1 MAKRKTITGVRDILD
16 GQPAIV
22 LANGHLATFD
32 NVRKT
37 YVDTGIKAV
46 ADDDPSA
53 VKYFKLSNE
62 SVVPSAPNRQ
72 SGWATLN
79 DLNAALSAAGWSEN
93 PVSTSADNR
102 YCFMS
107 VYGKSNVHDAAA
119 SAAKGTNVF
128 KEKFTLSAVVLW
140 SNYANSPVISVEG
153 DRLVITNP
161 DGSRVEQQFA
171 TSESTDALL
180 KLIQGLQ
187 KQVDR
192 AIYSY
197 NGEGAPSM
205 SGSPTT
211 SWLFDSEGQPITNPG
226 TIADI
231 YSTHVGDTYTDIK
244 TFVSYS
250 FILKPGAPSS
260 EPGSYIWEEIK
271 NSALTKALAEI
282 SKLGREKLTIHTEKP
297 IGGYKK
303 GDIWLKDNDTR
314 LWAIRDNTSFSE
326 ADWVNPYVSRK
337 DYERFKEEYAE
348 LLTHFRTAQ
357 GNITDILNAMKG
369 LDSSVSEA
377 FRDTIITEAERR
389 DLNEQSKALDIEQA
403 QLQSN
408 VNYILD
414 NEFLPA
420 DLRSELTTKSKKLL
434 AASTGSID
442 KLQESIATAIADN
455 KITEQER
462 ADYNAKYNT
471 YVADV
476 KSLTEC
482 IDKCRQAIDKKI
494 KQSAIDGVQ
503 VGGRNLLTLEHLK
516 RVKLYVGESDN
527 PRYYFQGSWSNMYS
541 KNVLPGGTSNNH
553 FLVTDNEI
561 AFEEGAQY
569 TFSLEYLSDETS
581 TGKDI
586 GSLIFY
592 YKDGT
597 RELFGRILTNPT
609 GSGKR
614 AGKIVGTS
622 NPLKALQAIGGSYN
636 VGGKALMNIQLE
648 KGNKPTSIQPAP
660 EDFEA
665 RVADAKSEADK
676 ANALLS
682 DIANDSKLTP
692 TEKREASREWEEI
705 KIEKAK
711 NVGLADKYKASKTA
725 YENAY
730 NALNSYITPLLADT
744 SATSDINKTEFTNK
758 FKAYYEA
765 REALLVEV
773 QDKVKQSAVDS
784 VQVGGRNLLQST
796 QLLTAPAI
804 LHSKASSETID
815 GLKAVTATGPTADYL
830 DLLRWNEAVSPE
842 PDTYYTLSFW
852 IKGNGQARFFFYPQC
867 CAESTNS
874 QGGKSTSSDGQSTLS
889 LTDKWQRE
897 WVTFKTFTNVS
908 GQKNIVVARIA
919 NGASASVYGVKFEK
933 GNKATDWT
941 EAPEDAEARLNAVKA
956 IKMPEIDP
964 VTKNWKLWDD
974 QQKKLVDSG
983 LSSKGDNGNSPY
995 ISQRTKTW
1003 WEYDAENPT
1012 AQVQGE
1018 KRGYKDTGIKAEG
1031 VAVRPNLT
1039 KEPVNITGDNPNRSV
1054 ELLPYKYLGRR
1065 VFLVRGKRSTD
1076 PVYFGE
1082 YVTTEDNEQLF
1093 FSVYYKN
1100 ENMEETHRRA
1110 YAILYDS
1117 KRVEVYG
1124 RVDLQKS
1131 SEWQRVIS
1139 KAIIPEKGTKLR
1151 FYVYYPH
1158 NNDGI
1163 ASDATTIYYAAPK
1176 IERVL
1181 PGEPEIPTAYIPHVD
1196 DLKGETGK
1204 DGMPA
1209 LSESISVQ
1217 GEFKTRYKVVDD
1229 AGKPYSEPVPVRYIE
1244 GGVRV
1249 GSKDYVQAK
1258 VVISLGATDVTAR
1271 ALANGANLIWRVNGQ
1286 QVASNVD
1293 TVNLGLEYADGVS
1306 DKIEVEYEDG
1316 NAEKWL

>member
-62 SVVPSAPNRQ
+62 SVVPSAPSRQ

-102 YCFMS
+102 YCFMA

-250 FILKPGAPSS
+250 FILKPGASSS
-260 EPGSYIWEEIK
+260 EPGSYVWEEIK

-297 IGGYKK
+297 VTGYKK
-303 GDIWLKDNDTR
+303 GDIWLKDENTR

-389 DLNEQSKALDIEQA
+389 DLSELSKKLDIEQA

-420 DLRSELTTKSKKLL
+420 DLKSELTTKSKKLL

-462 ADYNAKYNT
+462 EDYNAKYQV

-476 KSLTEC
+476 KSLTDC

-516 RVKLYVGESDN
+516 RVKLYIGESDD
-527 PRYYFQGSWSNMYS
+527 PRYYFQGSWSNMYN
-541 KNVLPGGTSNNH
+541 KNVLPGGTTNFH
-553 FLVTDNEI
+553 FLVTNNEI
-561 AFEEGAQY
+561 AFQNGSYY
-569 TFSLEYLSDETS
+569 TFSCEYLSDETS
-581 TGKDI
+581 S
-586 GSLIFY
+586 GSYIASIFFY
-592 YKDGT
+592 YGDGT
-597 RELFGRILTNPT
+597 KEPIGHILSNPA
-609 GSGKR
+609 GGGKK

-622 NPLKALQAIGGSYN
+622 NPLRVLKGVGGSYGTSGN
-636 VGGKALMNIQLE
+636 ALMNIQLE

-692 TEKREASREWEEI
+692 TEKREAAREWEEI
-705 KIEKAK
+705 KIEKTK
-711 NVGLADKYKASKTA
+711 NIGLADKYKASKTA

-744 SATSDINKTEFTNK
+744 SATSDINKSEFTNK

-773 QDKVKQSAVDS
+773 QSKFDKK
-784 VQVGGRNLLQST
+784 T
-796 QLLTAPAI
+796 
-804 LHSKASSETID
+804 
-815 GLKAVTATGPTADYL
+815 
-830 DLLRWNEAVSPE
+830 
-842 PDTYYTLSFW
+842 
-852 IKGNGQARFFFYPQC
+852 
-867 CAESTNS
+867 
-874 QGGKSTSSDGQSTLS
+874 SDG
-889 LTDKWQRE
+889 
-897 WVTFKTFTNVS
+897 
-908 GQKNIVVARIA
+908 I
-919 NGASASVYGVKFEK
+919 
-933 GNKATDWT
+933 
-941 EAPEDAEARLNAVKA
+941 AEAKA

-974 QQKKLVDSG
+974 EQKTLVDSG

-995 ISQRTKTW
+995 ISERTKTW

-1018 KRGYKDTGIKAEG
+1018 KRGYKDTGIKADG
-1031 VAVRPNLT
+1031 VAVRPNIL
-1039 KEPVNITGDNPNRSV
+1039 
-1054 ELLPYKYLGRR
+1054 
-1065 VFLVRGKRSTD
+1065 KRSMLL
-1076 PVYFGE
+1076 
-1082 YVTTEDNEQLF
+1082 DNF
-1093 FSVYYKN
+1093 TWNIN
-1100 ENMEETHRRA
+1100 E
-1110 YAILYDS
+1110 L
-1117 KRVEVYG
+1117 
-1124 RVDLQKS
+1124 
-1131 SEWQRVIS
+1131 
-1139 KAIIPEKGTKLR
+1139 PEK
-1151 FYVYYPH
+1151 
-1158 NNDGI
+1158 
-1163 ASDATTIYYAAPK
+1163 TTRHSGNTGK
-1176 IERVL
+1176 IEVARFGQFNDRLAGLIVSFKISITQVEQNGGAFLRAANFVL
-1181 PGEPEIPTAYIPHVD
+1181 WKKDKVTMFRFSRMEYKAKPQEIYVALPMKITKDELMNEVGYIHAWCTDFGSNAGWMNAKIEDIKIEQVLSGEPEIPTAYIPHVE

>member
-62 SVVPSAPNRQ
+62 SVVPSAPSRQ

-102 YCFMS
+102 YCFMA

-187 KQVDR
+187 KQVDK
-192 AIYSY
+192 AVYSY

-226 TIADI
+226 MIADI

-250 FILKPGAPSS
+250 FILKPGASSS
-260 EPGSYIWEEIK
+260 EPGSYVWEEIK

-297 IGGYKK
+297 VTGYKK
-303 GDIWLKDNDTR
+303 GDIWLKDENTR

-389 DLNEQSKALDIEQA
+389 DLSELSKKLDIEQA

-420 DLRSELTTKSKKLL
+420 DLKSELTTKSKKLL

-462 ADYNAKYNT
+462 ADYNEKYQA
-471 YVADV
+471 YVTDV

-482 IDKCRQAIDKKI
+482 VDKCRQAIDKKI

-516 RVKLYVGESDN
+516 RVKLYIGESDD
-527 PRYYFQGSWSNMYS
+527 PRYYFQGSWSYMYN
-541 KNVLPGGTSNNH
+541 KNVLPGGTTYFH
-553 FLVTDNEI
+553 FLVTNNEI
-561 AFEEGAQY
+561 AFQNGSYY
-569 TFSLEYLSDETS
+569 TFSCEYLSDETS
-581 TGKDI
+581 S
-586 GSLIFY
+586 GSYIASIFFY
-592 YKDGT
+592 YGDGT
-597 RELFGRILTNPT
+597 KEPIGHILSNPA
-609 GSGKR
+609 GGGKK

-622 NPLKALQAIGGSYN
+622 NPLRVLKGVGGAYGTS
-636 VGGKALMNIQLE
+636 GKALMNIQLE

-705 KIEKAK
+705 KIERSK
-711 NVGLADKYKASKTA
+711 NIELANKYKASKTA

-744 SATSDINKTEFTNK
+744 SATSEISKTEFTNK

-773 QDKVKQSAVDS
+773 QEKVKQAAADDILLGERNLLLKSNIPVSNSNYLLKEYDISEA
-784 VQVGGRNLLQST
+784 GRNLEDGET
-796 QLLTAPAI
+796 VTVVIAGNVGEGKNYFI
-804 LHSKASSETID
+804 LYNSGAAVLINYIFKRNFNNNGIACVSFEWKKNLKQYTSNNTKLRVYASPDSGTGESSID
-815 GLKAVTATGPTADYL
+815 
-830 DLLRWNEAVSPE
+830 
-842 PDTYYTLSFW
+842 W
-852 IKGNGQARFFFYPQC
+852 IKLVR
-867 CAESTNS
+867 
-874 QGGKSTSSDGQSTLS
+874 
-889 LTDKWQRE
+889 
-897 WVTFKTFTNVS
+897 
-908 GQKNIVVARIA
+908 
-919 NGASASVYGVKFEK
+919 
-933 GNKATDWT
+933 GNKTSLEWT

-974 QQKKLVDSG
+974 EQKTLVDSG

-995 ISQRTKTW
+995 ISERTKTW

-1012 AQVQGE
+1012 AQVEGE
-1018 KRGYKDTGIKAEG
+1018 KRGYKDTGIKADG

-1039 KEPVNITGDNPNRSV
+1039 KEPVNITGEYPYRTV
-1054 ELLPYKYLGRR
+1054 ELLSDNFLGRR
-1065 VFLVRGKRSTD
+1065 VFLVRGKSNTS

-1082 YVTTEDNEQLF
+1082 YVTTEDNELLF

-1100 ENMEETHRRA
+1100 ENMEETTRRS
-1110 YAILYDS
+1110 YVILYDS
-1117 KRVEVYG
+1117 KKVKAYG
-1124 RVDLQKS
+1124 KTALEKS

-1139 KAIIPEKGTKLR
+1139 KAIIPEKGTLLR

-1176 IERVL
+1176 IERIL
-1181 PGEPEIPTAYIPHVD
+1181 PGEPEIPTAYIPHVE

-1258 VVISLGATDVTAR
+1258 VVISLGATDVTAK

-1293 TVNLGLEYADGVS
+1293 TVNLGIEYADGVS

>member
-22 LANGHLATFD
+22 LANGHLGTFD

-62 SVVPSAPNRQ
+62 SVVPSAPSRQ

-102 YCFMS
+102 YCFMA

-326 ADWVNPYVSRK
+326 ADWANPYVSRK
-337 DYERFKEEYAE
+337 DYEQFKEEYAD

-389 DLNEQSKALDIEQA
+389 DLSELSKKLDIEQA

-420 DLRSELTTKSKKLL
+420 DLRSELTTKSNKLL
-434 AASTGSID
+434 AAGTGSID

-462 ADYNAKYNT
+462 SDYNAKYQA
-471 YVADV
+471 YVSDV
-476 KSLTEC
+476 KALTDC

-503 VGGRNLLTLEHLK
+503 VGGRNLLALEHLK

-541 KNVLPGGTSNNH
+541 KNVLPGGTGNNH

-622 NPLKALQAIGGSYN
+622 NPLKALQAIGGSYH

-692 TEKREASREWEEI
+692 TEKREAAREWEEI
-705 KIEKAK
+705 KIEKTK
-711 NVGLADKYKASKTA
+711 NIGLADKYKASKTA

-773 QDKVKQSAVDS
+773 QSKFDKK
-784 VQVGGRNLLQST
+784 T
-796 QLLTAPAI
+796 
-804 LHSKASSETID
+804 
-815 GLKAVTATGPTADYL
+815 
-830 DLLRWNEAVSPE
+830 
-842 PDTYYTLSFW
+842 
-852 IKGNGQARFFFYPQC
+852 
-867 CAESTNS
+867 
-874 QGGKSTSSDGQSTLS
+874 SDG
-889 LTDKWQRE
+889 
-897 WVTFKTFTNVS
+897 
-908 GQKNIVVARIA
+908 I
-919 NGASASVYGVKFEK
+919 
-933 GNKATDWT
+933 
-941 EAPEDAEARLNAVKA
+941 AEAKA

-974 QQKKLVDSG
+974 EQKTLVDSG

-995 ISQRTKTW
+995 ISERTKTW

-1012 AQVQGE
+1012 AQVEGE
-1018 KRGYKDTGIKAEG
+1018 KRGYKDTGIKADG
-1031 VAVRPNLT
+1031 VAVRPNLLKLSMIPT
-1039 KEPVNITGDNPNRSV
+1039 YFRWKNNELPKKTDKYSGMFRIDSNIGELDDNISALILSFRLTISQSEADSGNYNRYASFSLESSPHSELYKAKNQVYTIGAQVVNVALVIKVNKTQLSNVRHMAARYCNYGTGWMN
-1054 ELLPYKYLGRR
+1054 
-1065 VFLVRGKRSTD
+1065 
-1076 PVYFGE
+1076 
-1082 YVTTEDNEQLF
+1082 
-1093 FSVYYKN
+1093 
-1100 ENMEETHRRA
+1100 A
-1110 YAILYDS
+1110 
-1117 KRVEVYG
+1117 
-1124 RVDLQKS
+1124 
-1131 SEWQRVIS
+1131 
-1139 KAIIPEKGTKLR
+1139 
-1151 FYVYYPH
+1151 
-1158 NNDGI
+1158 
-1163 ASDATTIYYAAPK
+1163 K
-1176 IERVL
+1176 IENIKIEQVL
-1181 PGEPEIPTAYIPHVD
+1181 SGEPEIPTAYIPHVD

>member
-16 GQPAIV
+16 GQPATV

-62 SVVPSAPNRQ
+62 SVVPSAPSRQ

-102 YCFMS
+102 YCFMA
-107 VYGKSNVHDAAA
+107 VYGKSNIHDAAA

-171 TSESTDALL
+171 TSESADALL

-205 SGSPTT
+205 SGSPTI

-226 TIADI
+226 MIADI

-250 FILKPGAPSS
+250 FILKPGASSS

-297 IGGYKK
+297 VTGYKK
-303 GDIWLKDNDTR
+303 GDIWLKDENTR

-337 DYERFKEEYAE
+337 DYEQFKEEYAE

-389 DLNEQSKALDIEQA
+389 DLSELSKKLDIEQA

-408 VNYILD
+408 VNYILG

-434 AASTGSID
+434 TASTGSID

-476 KSLTEC
+476 KALTDC

-494 KQSAIDGVQ
+494 KDSAIDGVQ

-516 RVKLYVGESDN
+516 RVKLYVGESDD
-527 PRYYFQGSWSNMYS
+527 PRYYFQGSWSNMHN
-541 KNVLPGGTSNNH
+541 KNVLPGGKPDLR
-553 FLVTDNEI
+553 FLVTNNEI
-561 AFEEGAQY
+561 AFQNGSYY
-569 TFSLEYLSDETS
+569 TFSCEYLSDETS
-581 TGKDI
+581 I
-586 GSLIFY
+586 GTYIASIFFY
-592 YKDGT
+592 YGDGT
-597 RELFGRILTNPT
+597 KEPIGYILSNPA
-609 GSGKR
+609 GGGKK

-622 NPLKALQAIGGSYN
+622 NPLKVLKG
-636 VGGKALMNIQLE
+636 VGGTYGTSGNALMNIQLE

-660 EDFEA
+660 EDFET

-676 ANALLS
+676 ANALLA

-711 NVGLADKYKASKTA
+711 NIELADKYKASKTA

-744 SATSDINKTEFTNK
+744 STTSDINKSEFTNK

-773 QDKVKQSAVDS
+773 QSKFDKK
-784 VQVGGRNLLQST
+784 T
-796 QLLTAPAI
+796 
-804 LHSKASSETID
+804 
-815 GLKAVTATGPTADYL
+815 
-830 DLLRWNEAVSPE
+830 
-842 PDTYYTLSFW
+842 
-852 IKGNGQARFFFYPQC
+852 
-867 CAESTNS
+867 
-874 QGGKSTSSDGQSTLS
+874 SDG
-889 LTDKWQRE
+889 
-897 WVTFKTFTNVS
+897 
-908 GQKNIVVARIA
+908 I
-919 NGASASVYGVKFEK
+919 
-933 GNKATDWT
+933 
-941 EAPEDAEARLNAVKA
+941 AEAKA

-964 VTKNWKLWDD
+964 ITKNWKLWDD
-974 QQKKLVDSG
+974 EQKKLVDSG

-995 ISQRTKTW
+995 ISERTKTW

-1018 KRGYKDTGIKAEG
+1018 KRGYKDTGIKADG
-1031 VAVRPNLT
+1031 VAVRPNLM
-1039 KEPVNITGDNPNRSV
+1039 KESALSASDYQYMTV
-1054 ELLPYKYLGRR
+1054 ELPSEKYLGSR
-1065 VFLVRGKRSTD
+1065 VVLVKGKKD
-1076 PVYFGE
+1076 AYVLLGK
-1082 YVTTEDNEQLF
+1082 YVTTEDNELLLL
-1093 FSVYYKN
+1093 SLYYKN
-1100 ENMEETHRRA
+1100 KSVENTSSKA
-1110 YAILYDS
+1110 FCWLYDYTS
-1117 KRVEVYG
+1117 KLGYAKKKLFPKSTEWTRVSSKEV
-1124 RVDLQKS
+1124 
-1131 SEWQRVIS
+1131 
-1139 KAIIPEKGTKLR
+1139 IPQKGTEVNLLA
-1151 FYVYYPH
+1151 YHPH
-1158 NNDGI
+1158 NNDGM

-1176 IERVL
+1176 IERIL
-1181 PGEPEIPTAYIPHVD
+1181 PGEPEIPTAYIPHVE

-1244 GGVRV
+1244 GGVRI

>member
-62 SVVPSAPNRQ
+62 SVVPSAPSRQ

-102 YCFMS
+102 YCFMA

-187 KQVDR
+187 KQVDK
-192 AIYSY
+192 AVYSY

-226 TIADI
+226 MIADI

-244 TFVSYS
+244 TLVSYS
-250 FILKPGAPSS
+250 FILKPGASSS
-260 EPGSYIWEEIK
+260 EPGSYVWEEIK

-297 IGGYKK
+297 LNGYKK
-303 GDIWLKDNDTR
+303 GDIWLKDENTR
-314 LWAIRDNTSFSE
+314 LWAIRDNTTFE
-326 ADWVNPYVSRK
+326 EVDWINPYVNAADFEAFKKEYQKLAQQFTTAKQNIK
-337 DYERFKEEYAE
+337 D
-348 LLTHFRTAQ
+348 LT
-357 GNITDILNAMKG
+357 DAMNG
-369 LDSSVSEA
+369 VENGVADA
-377 FRDTIITEAERR
+377 FRDNIITEAERR
-389 DLNEQSKALDIEQA
+389 DLSELSKKLDIEQA

-408 VNYILD
+408 VNYLLD

-420 DLRSELTTKSKKLL
+420 DLKSELTTKSKKLL

-462 ADYNAKYNT
+462 EDYNAKYQI

-476 KSLTEC
+476 KSLTDC

-516 RVKLYVGESDN
+516 RVKLYIGESDD
-527 PRYYFQGSWSNMYS
+527 PRYYFKGSWSNMHK
-541 KNVLPGGTSNNH
+541 KNVLPGGKPDFR
-553 FLVTDNEI
+553 FLVTNNEI
-561 AFEEGAQY
+561 AFQNGSYY
-569 TFSLEYLSDETS
+569 TFSCEYLSDETS
-581 TGKDI
+581 I
-586 GSLIFY
+586 GTYIASIFFY
-592 YKDGT
+592 YGDGT
-597 RELFGRILTNPT
+597 REPIGYILSNPA
-609 GSGKR
+609 GGGKK

-622 NPLKALQAIGGSYN
+622 NPLRVLKG
-636 VGGKALMNIQLE
+636 VGGTYSTSGNALMNIQLE

-665 RVADAKSEADK
+665 RITNAKSEADK

-744 SATSDINKTEFTNK
+744 SATSDINKTEFANK

-773 QDKVKQSAVDS
+773 QSKFDKK
-784 VQVGGRNLLQST
+784 T
-796 QLLTAPAI
+796 
-804 LHSKASSETID
+804 
-815 GLKAVTATGPTADYL
+815 
-830 DLLRWNEAVSPE
+830 
-842 PDTYYTLSFW
+842 
-852 IKGNGQARFFFYPQC
+852 
-867 CAESTNS
+867 
-874 QGGKSTSSDGQSTLS
+874 SDG
-889 LTDKWQRE
+889 
-897 WVTFKTFTNVS
+897 
-908 GQKNIVVARIA
+908 I
-919 NGASASVYGVKFEK
+919 
-933 GNKATDWT
+933 
-941 EAPEDAEARLNAVKA
+941 AEAKA

-1012 AQVQGE
+1012 AQVEGE
-1018 KRGYKDTGIKAEG
+1018 KRGYKDTGIKADG
-1031 VAVRPNLT
+1031 VAVRPNLM
-1039 KEPVNITGDNPNRSV
+1039 KESALSASDSQYMTV
-1054 ELLPYKYLGRR
+1054 ELPVEKYLGSR
-1065 VFLVRGKRSTD
+1065 VVLVKGKKATY
-1076 PVYFGE
+1076 VLLGK
-1082 YVTTEDNEQLF
+1082 YVTTEDNELLLL
-1093 FSVYYKN
+1093 SLYYKN
-1100 ENMEETHRRA
+1100 KSVENTSSRA
-1110 YAILYDS
+1110 FCRLYDYTS
-1117 KRVEVYG
+1117 KIGYATKKLSPKSTEWTRV
-1124 RVDLQKS
+1124 S
-1131 SEWQRVIS
+1131 SKGVI
-1139 KAIIPEKGTKLR
+1139 PQKGTEVNLLA
-1151 FYVYYPH
+1151 YHPY
-1158 NNDGI
+1158 NNDGV

-1176 IERVL
+1176 IERIL
-1181 PGEPEIPTAYIPHVD
+1181 PGEPEIPTAYIPHVE